1 MYNLHIFF
9 TYKDLGNLENILN
22 ICNQKIAKI
31 FWKKYSKIENFDL
44 KRIINLAFREKF
56 NLETPDFNTCIYNWF
71 EIENWFDILTNYRFW
86 KKYFYI
92 RFYFSNLEEN
102 FWNNFKNSENLE
114 NIFKK
119 IATEIWKE
127 VNFEAFACLNEL
139 EIDPIYW
146 LTTEISELK
155 SKEMFEFLTF
165 AYFKNNSWN
174 LEFLE
179 WKCDIEWIKR
189 KKIFKK

>member
-179 WKCDIEWIKR
+179 WKYDIE
-189 KKIFKK
+189 